1 MSYAMSWE
9 RDYNS
14 YKYESIQHGYT
25 VEFDENETESEIIS
39 LDALIEKEELQLEE
53 MELEGEVF

>member
-9 RDYNS
+9 RDVNS
-14 YKYESIQHGYT
+14 YKYETIQHGYEI
-25 VEFDENETESEIIS
+25 EFDEYETDSEVIS
-39 LDALIEKEELQLEE
+39 LDALLEKEAELEE

>member
-14 YKYESIQHGYT
+14 YKYESIQHGYE
-25 VEFDENETESEIIS
+25 VEFSDELEDARVIS
-39 LDALIEKEELQLEE
+39 LDALLEKELEE
-53 MELEGEVF
+53 ELELEGEVF